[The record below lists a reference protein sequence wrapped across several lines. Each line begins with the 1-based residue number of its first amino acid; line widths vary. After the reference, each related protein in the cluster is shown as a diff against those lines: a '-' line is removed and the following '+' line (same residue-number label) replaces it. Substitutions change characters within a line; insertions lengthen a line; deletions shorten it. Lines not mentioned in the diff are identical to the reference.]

1 MLFGSLCG
9 LNSYPSL
16 ISAAAA
22 ARENI
27 GPIIEDF
34 KFQIIL
40 GRMEKIILMK
50 KSRRRCILRS
60 DGPFHLLLLLI
71 LLFTPTTLVQR
82 CLRAER
88 HTGRKIKNYN
98 HWFSNKTH
106 LISAHLQMFTTI
118 IYTDDIPLNCEQL
131 NTDILNISNRS
142 LIVGFIIITGGSILK

>member
-60 DGPFHLLLLLI
+60 DGPFHLLLLL
-71 LLFTPTTLVQR
+71 LFTPTTLVQR

-88 HTGRKIKNYN
+88 HTRQKNKKYN
-98 HWFSNKTH
+98 H
-106 LISAHLQMFTTI
+106 
-118 IYTDDIPLNCEQL
+118 
-131 NTDILNISNRS
+131 
-142 LIVGFIIITGGSILK
+142 

>member
-60 DGPFHLLLLLI
+60 DGPFHLLLL
-71 LLFTPTTLVQR
+71 FTPTTLVQR

-88 HTGRKIKNYN
+88 HTGQKIKKYN
-98 HWFSNKTH
+98 H
-106 LISAHLQMFTTI
+106 
-118 IYTDDIPLNCEQL
+118 
-131 NTDILNISNRS
+131 
-142 LIVGFIIITGGSILK
+142 